1 MEALRRTRLQATG
14 LLAITFTVGALVG
27 AAVERAV
34 KARASDPSSL
44 SQSAQREPDRRG
56 DRDGRGGG
64 RGDRRVPI
72 FLEPQV
78 LDELKITV
86 DQRTR
91 IESILKSRDEQTKL
105 LFEAMKPR
113 MDVVMDST
121 RREIRALLTQ
131 EQRDKLD
138 AIIKERHQRREQ
150 DKQRHEGKPRSDSA
164 RK

>member
-34 KARASDPSSL
+34 KARGNDPAVAS
-44 SQSAQREPDRRG
+44 QTARREPDRRD
-56 DRDGRGGG
+56 DRNGRGG

-91 IESILKSRDEQTKL
+91 IEAILKSRDQQTRL

-121 RREIRALLTQ
+121 RREIRALMTQ

-150 DKQRHEGKPRSDSA
+150 EKQRHEGKPRSDSA

>member
-34 KARASDPSSL
+34 KARGNDAAVAQAP
-44 SQSAQREPDRRG
+44 QREPDRRG
-56 DRDGRGGG
+56 DRNDRGG

-91 IESILKSRDEQTKL
+91 IEAILKSRDQQTRL

-121 RREIRALLTQ
+121 RREIRALMTQ